1 MYDFSGKC
9 ALLYGICRIYYI
21 LQDNSMRNNYSK
33 ILPTITLLSGA
44 ALAALSGLFIK
55 KLPYPTAPL
64 LGFRFGVPLLVLL
77 PYVIKRKNWLGKP
90 GDRLLLWG
98 GGFLNLVRM
107 VLYIIA
113 FRLTTMGNAVV
124 LLYLWPV
131 FALGVTAVIKRKIP
145 DKKNILVIT
154 AAFAGVVLMNIHR
167 DLSLSSSDLFG
178 SLSMILSAFIMSLSI
193 FIYKE
198 SLSGY
203 TEGEVIYFQNS
214 LGAVVFIPFLVK
226 DISLY
231 PSVYIMPSILYGFV
245 IGIFVFMLFFF
256 ALKRV
261 SVFHYSI
268 MTYSEIIFAVMFGM
282 VFFGETL
289 VPNQIIGMLIV
300 IASSFTAQGLKADNS

>member
-1 MYDFSGKC
+1 MS
-9 ALLYGICRIYYI
+9 
-21 LQDNSMRNNYSK
+21 NNNSK
-33 ILPTITLLSGA
+33 IVPSIVLLSGA

-55 KLPYPTAPL
+55 KLPYPTAAL

-77 PYVIKRKNWLGKP
+77 PYVIKKRNCFGKP

-145 DKKNILVIT
+145 DKKNTMVIT

-167 DLSLSSSDLFG
+167 EFSLSSTDLFG
-178 SLSMILSAFIMSLSI
+178 SLSMILSALIMSISV

-214 LGAVVFIPFLVK
+214 LGAVVFIPFLIK
-226 DISLY
+226 DISSY
-231 PSVYIMPSILYGFV
+231 PASYILPGILYGFV

-282 VFFGETL
+282 IFFGERL
-289 VPNQIIGMLIV
+289 VSNQIAGMLIV
-300 IASSFTAQGLKADNS
+300 IASSFTAQSLKGDNS